1 MVKLLFLCGVQGSG
15 KSTFART
22 QKVMMDA
29 EVVATDVIRKKYK
42 DIKEEDVFPTA
53 YKLAAKYLNNEKNV
67 IFDATN
73 ITKDVRNRNL
83 TSILE
88 HVIVPVEKSIVVFR
102 INVEECKRRVEIRN
116 SLPGEFFIPLDVIDA
131 YYEKFELISDDEGF
145 DKVYY
150 ID

>member
-22 QKVMMDA
+22 QRVMMDA
-29 EVVATDVIRKKYK
+29 EVVATDVIRKKYVG
-42 DIKEEDVFPTA
+42 IKEEDVFPTA
-53 YKLAAKYLNNEKNV
+53 YKLAAEFLNNGKNV

-83 TSILE
+83 SSILE
-88 HVIVPVEKSIVVFR
+88 HVNVPVEKSIVVFN
-102 INVEECKRRVEIRN
+102 IDVNECKRRVEIRN
-116 SLPGEFFIPLDVIDA
+116 SLPGEFFIPLEVVDA
-131 YYEKFELISDDEGF
+131 YYQKLELVSEDEGF
-145 DKVYY
+145 DNVYY